1 MLNFVGKA
9 YGIRDIFRRR
19 ICPSLNGQCMQ
30 VKLGNR
36 SRLILGILFFGIS
49 HLGFS
54 QVLENYDGSWISKS
68 SGSWFGPSTEKEVK
82 IPIATFPESFVYFH
96 IPKNSTL
103 FIDGKL
109 WGLFLQ
115 DSLFYLPSGT
125 LRKEFEK
132 DTLTVTLVSEAQI
145 QQNSAPSIT
154 KIASPPVA
162 TIQESKGAL
171 ALWQERLLT
180 QPIKDF
186 FVISLVV
193 ILSLIAVYRI
203 AYPYL
208 LGVLLQPL
216 AVIKA
221 EDFSESGGLQ
231 KVFSLDILFFLFIV
245 SLMLS
250 QCLITGSLI
259 FNPEWVRGRIEPHFT
274 SLVGAWLLG
283 AGIILLLTVVKFV
296 ILKVMSYLFELGKAE
311 FAHFFYLLRL
321 ISFGCAVLMAV
332 SSFFVLND
340 FTALKSIFTLLVLGF
355 FWVYMLGVLG
365 LFLLMMN
372 RLDVKK
378 YHLFTYLCIAEIVPF
393 LILSKWILVL
403 GQ

>member
-1 MLNFVGKA
+1 MK
-9 YGIRDIFRRR
+9 
-19 ICPSLNGQCMQ
+19 
-30 VKLGNR
+30 
-36 SRLILGILFFGIS
+36 
-49 HLGFS
+49 
-54 QVLENYDGSWISKS
+54 
-68 SGSWFGPSTEKEVK
+68 
-82 IPIATFPESFVYFH
+82 
-96 IPKNSTL
+96 
-103 FIDGKL
+103 
-109 WGLFLQ
+109 
-115 DSLFYLPSGT
+115 
-125 LRKEFEK
+125 
-132 DTLTVTLVSEAQI
+132 
-145 QQNSAPSIT
+145 
-154 KIASPPVA
+154 
-162 TIQESKGAL
+162 
-171 ALWQERLLT
+171 
-180 QPIKDF
+180 
-186 FVISLVV
+186 ISLVV
-193 ILSLIAVYRI
+193 VLSLIAIYRI

-208 LGVLLQPL
+208 LGALLRPL

-250 QCLITGSLI
+250 QCLITGILI
-259 FNPEWVRGRIEPHFT
+259 FNPEWFQGKIEPYFT
-274 SLVGAWLLG
+274 SLLGAWLLG
-283 AGIILLLTVVKFV
+283 AVVILLLTVVKFM

-321 ISFGCAVLMAV
+321 ISFGCAILLVL

-340 FTALKSIFTLLVLGF
+340 FTALKSIFTLLVMGF
-355 FWVYMLGVLG
+355 FWVYMLGVFG

>member
-1 MLNFVGKA
+1 MVCEIQANLRRSWISHALNWQF
-9 YGIRDIFRRR
+9 
-19 ICPSLNGQCMQ
+19 MH

-36 SRLILGILFFGIS
+36 GRLILVLLFLGIS

-54 QVLENYDGSWISKS
+54 QVLENYEGSWISKNS
-68 SGSWFGPSTEKEVK
+68 NSWFGPSTEKEVK

-96 IPKNSTL
+96 VPKNSTL

-115 DSLFYLPSGT
+115 DSLFYLPSGI

-132 DTLTVTLVSEAQI
+132 DTLTVTLVSEKKNQE
-145 QQNSAPSIT
+145 NSAVSIT
-154 KIASPPVA
+154 KIASPPESE
-162 TIQESKGAL
+162 IQKSTGSL

-193 ILSLIAVYRI
+193 VLSLIAIYRI

-208 LGVLLQPL
+208 LGALLRPL

-250 QCLITGSLI
+250 QCLITGILI
-259 FNPEWVRGRIEPHFT
+259 FNPEWFQGKIEPYFT
-274 SLVGAWLLG
+274 SLLGAWLLG
-283 AGIILLLTVVKFV
+283 AVVILLLTVVKFM

-321 ISFGCAVLMAV
+321 ISFGCAILLVL

-340 FTALKSIFTLLVLGF
+340 FTALKSIFTLLVMGF
-355 FWVYMLGVLG
+355 FWVYMLGVFG